1 MRKIFCC
8 ALAALFLL
16 LCGCAA
22 RAPAAKPLLPSWE
35 KPETAD
41 AGETDNGAA
50 SAADAA
56 EAPEQAPA
64 AAQAPTRRLEVDYQ
78 ASRHAAEE
86 AADGAPDAAEK
97 SGSEENAESAA
108 EDSAAEPEPAAGNGR
123 VIVIDPGHQASG
135 NYELE
140 ALGPGS
146 SETKI
151 KVSAGT
157 ASCNTGEPESRLVL
171 AISLKLRTELEARG
185 YTVIMTRTTEDVDLS
200 NIDRAEVANEAN
212 ADAFLRIHA
221 NGSESA
227 SMDGAMTLCQT
238 AASPFNADIYPQSYA
253 LSSVVLDELCAAA
266 GCRKLYV
273 WETDTMSGI
282 NWSRVPVTIVEV
294 GFMTNPAE
302 DALMATDDYQSKL
315 AAGIANGVDRYFREL
330 EAQNAQ

>member
-8 ALAALFLL
+8 ALAALLLL

-22 RAPAAKPLLPSWE
+22 RAPAAKPLVPSWE
-35 KPETAD
+35 KPESTA
-41 AGETDNGAA
+41 AGETDIGAA
-50 SAADAA
+50 ESAADAA

-64 AAQAPTRRLEVDYQ
+64 AAQTPTRRLEVDYQ
-78 ASRHAAEE
+78 AGRHAAEE
-86 AADGAPDAAEK
+86 AAASAPAGAENSEAE
-97 SGSEENAESAA
+97 ETAENAA

-253 LSSVVLDELCAAA
+253 LSSVVLDELCSTSCARRRAAA
-266 GCRKLYV
+266 SS
-273 WETDTMSGI
+273 MSG
-282 NWSRVPVTIVEV
+282 RQTPC
-294 GFMTNPAE
+294 PAS
-302 DALMATDDYQSKL
+302 TG
-315 AAGIANGVDRYFREL
+315 AAFRSPSWRW
-330 EAQNAQ
+330 AS